1 VELEL
6 RHLRYLVV
14 LGEELNFT
22 RAAARLGIAQS
33 ALSSQVRR
41 LERHLDVPL
50 FTRSPR
56 SVRLTPEGTELVAR
70 ARSLLGNARRIEDDV
85 RTRAAQSDLPAALR
99 VTAETIPPEMLGQLA
114 RRYPG
119 TSVTVRYGAAEQGA
133 AALTRNETDLVH
145 GWDLPS
151 EPLRMRPGTGQAT
164 LVDEPLW
171 AVLPADHP
179 LSDAGQISVAQ
190 LRGEAWVS
198 AGPRTRR
205 ARHLLATCRSAG
217 FTPEI
222 RYVADDPS
230 MIHDLLLSGC
240 CVALAPPR
248 QLPEGCRAVRL
259 VEDVRA
265 RLFYAWRTDAV
276 PPWLAREIL
285 ETSRM
290 SFLGRLGRRDAGYR
304 RLVDEDP
311 VRFATLTDDE
321 PEGWPLRRGTDAD
334 GRLWRG
340 QMHRDFFDEGPQTP
354 GALLAPDV
362 RLPRHLPVIWPS
374 AAEVSVISRRA

>member
-1 VELEL
+1 MELEL

-14 LGEELNFT
+14 LAEELNFT

-56 SVRLTPEGTELVAR
+56 SVRLTPAGTELVVR
-70 ARSLLGNARRIEDDV
+70 ARSLLGTARRVEDDV
-85 RTRAAQSDLPAALR
+85 RTRAAQSDLPAELR
-99 VTAETIPPEMLGQLA
+99 VTAETIPPEVLGELA

-119 TSVTVRYGAAEQGA
+119 MSVTVRHGTAEQGA
-133 AALTRNETDLVH
+133 AALARDDTDLVH

-151 EPLRMRPGTGQAT
+151 APLRMRPGIGQAT

-171 AVLPADHP
+171 AVLPAGHP
-179 LSDAGQISVAQ
+179 LSDAGQISLAQ

-198 AGPRTRR
+198 AGPETRL
-205 ARHLLATCRSAG
+205 ARHLLATCRAAG

-222 RYVADDPS
+222 RYVTDDLS
-230 MIHDLLLSGC
+230 MTRDLLLSGC

-259 VEDVRA
+259 VEDVHA
-265 RLFYAWRTDAV
+265 RLFYAWRPEVV
-276 PPWLAREIL
+276 PPWLARQIL

-304 RLVDEDP
+304 RLIDEDRA
-311 VRFATLTDDE
+311 RFATLTADE
-321 PEGWPLRRGTDAD
+321 PDGWPVRRGVDAT
-334 GRLWRG
+334 GRLRRG
-340 QMHRDFFDEGPQTP
+340 QMHRDFFDEPWPPGPENP
-354 GALLAPDV
+354 YAALAPD
-362 RLPRHLPVIWPS
+362 LLMSHHLPLIGPGGLVG
-374 AAEVSVISRRA
+374 

>member
-14 LGEELNFT
+14 LAEELNFT

-56 SVRLTPEGTELVAR
+56 SVRLTPAGTELVAR
-70 ARSLLGNARRIEDDV
+70 ARSLLGSARRMEHDV
-85 RTRAAQSDLPAALR
+85 RTRAAQSDLPVELR
-99 VTAETIPPEMLGQLA
+99 VTAETIPPEVLSELA
-114 RRYPG
+114 RRYPQ
-119 TSVTVRYGAAEQGA
+119 TTVTVRHDTAEQGA
-133 AALTRNETDLVH
+133 AALALEETDLVH

-151 EPLRMRPGTGQAT
+151 APLRMRPGSGQAT

-179 LSDAGQISVAQ
+179 LSDVAQISLAQ
-190 LRGEAWVS
+190 LRGEVWVS
-198 AGPRTRR
+198 AGPDTRR
-205 ARHLLATCRSAG
+205 THHLLATCRAAG

-222 RYVADDPS
+222 RYATDDRS
-230 MIHDLLLSGC
+230 MTHDLLLSGC

-248 QLPEGCRAVRL
+248 QLPESCRAVRL

-265 RLFYAWRTDAV
+265 RLFYAWRPEAV

-285 ETSRM
+285 ETSRV
-290 SFLGRLGRRDAGYR
+290 SFLGRLGRREAGYR

-311 VRFATLTDDE
+311 ARFATLTGDE
-321 PEGWPLRRGTDAD
+321 PDGWPLRRGADAA
-334 GRLWRG
+334 GGLWLG
-340 QMHRDFFDEGPQTP
+340 QMHRDFFDEPWPSVSENPYAPLT
-354 GALLAPDV
+354 PDV
-362 RLPRHLPVIWPS
+362 QLPHHLPTIGPGGLVG
-374 AAEVSVISRRA
+374 